1 MGDGDMS
8 DRDGRTI
15 GTVAALSRYPAKSM
29 LGETCSALA
38 VAARGVVGDRAWA
51 VLDEATGKV
60 ASAKRPKLWRSLL
73 GCTARTLGDDDAG
86 AVEVTL
92 PDGTVRR
99 AGDPELDGLL
109 STLTGRAVRL
119 ASRPPDEAE
128 IDRSFPEEVLAEG
141 LGADV
146 EFSLLTLGAGAPP
159 GTFLDYAPL
168 HLITSAT
175 LDSIG
180 AALPDGAVEPAR
192 YRPNVVI
199 RSSSDEAGFP
209 ENGWVGGTVRIG
221 GAVALRVILQTPR
234 CAIPMLAHGALPPR
248 PGALRATVERNRV
261 EIPGFGNQ
269 PCAGVYAEVLQ
280 GGTIREGDPVV
291 LAAA

>member
-1 MGDGDMS
+1 MS
-8 DRDGRTI
+8 DRNERVI
-15 GTVAALSRYPAKSM
+15 GTVATLSRYPTKSM
-29 LGETCSALA
+29 LGEARGTLA
-38 VAARGVVGDRAWA
+38 VAARGVIGDRAWA

-60 ASAKRPKLWRSLL
+60 ASAKRPKLWRGLL
-73 GCTARTLGDDDAG
+73 GCAARTLGEEDQG
-86 AVEVTL
+86 AVEIKL

-99 AGDPELDGLL
+99 AGDPELNGLL
-109 STLTGRAVRL
+109 SALTGRAVRL

-128 IDRSFPEEVLAEG
+128 IDRSFPEEVLSNG

-168 HLITSAT
+168 HLITSTT

-180 AALPDGAVEPAR
+180 AALRNDAIGGAVEPAR

-199 RSSSDEAGFP
+199 RAHDGDAGFP
-209 ENGWVGGTVRIG
+209 ENNWVGGTLRIG
-221 GAVALRVILQTPR
+221 ESVALRVILQTPR

-248 PGALRATVERNRV
+248 PGALRATAERNRI

-280 GGTIREGDPVV
+280 AGTIREGDPVV
-291 LAAA
+291 FTAA

>member
-1 MGDGDMS
+1 M
-8 DRDGRTI
+8 
-15 GTVAALSRYPAKSM
+15 LSRYPTKSM
-29 LGETCSALA
+29 LGEAQDMLA

-60 ASAKRPKLWRSLL
+60 ASAKRPKLWRGLL
-73 GCTARTLGDDDAG
+73 GCAARTRGEEDGG
-86 AVEVTL
+86 AVEIEL

-109 STLTGRAVRL
+109 SALLGRAVRL
-119 ASRPPDEAE
+119 ASRPPDAAE

-146 EFSLLTLGAGAPP
+146 EFSNLTLGGGAPP

-168 HLITSAT
+168 HLITSTT

-180 AALPDGAVEPAR
+180 AALPDGAPEGTIEAAR

-199 RSSSDEAGFP
+199 RSADGDVGFP
-209 ENGWVGGTVRIG
+209 ENRWVGDTVRIG
-221 GAVALRVILQTPR
+221 DSVALRVILQTPR

-248 PGALRATVERNRV
+248 PGALRATAERNRV

-280 GGTIREGDPVV
+280 GGMIREGDPVAIM
-291 LAAA
+291 AA